1 MKKKRLLKYLRGN
14 RDYTFK
20 IKNYL
25 IPKQFVTI
33 KNNPIDLEKNR
44 ENNLEQGS
52 TRSPKFRKFLDTKH
66 KSIGYI
72 REFPLIIKDQK
83 LWLSLCKVHQVP
95 KGLWSRNYFMVDYFI
110 HDYNFI
116 VEIDSQY
123 HNEEY
128 DKARD
133 DYIKREYGLDII
145 RFYEYGKDAN
155 QKFLDDFEFFVNYCK
170 RLNVVPVKISYS
182 EVILTSYLSINLELA
197 KVIINAE
204 QLLVES
210 KNKKVLVLSPD
221 NLSGSDYSQLLNEKN
236 LNEITN
242 YFRFTYGT
250 RVILV
255 T

>member
-1 MKKKRLLKYLRGN
+1 M
-14 RDYTFK
+14 
-20 IKNYL
+20 
-25 IPKQFVTI
+25 
-33 KNNPIDLEKNR
+33 
-44 ENNLEQGS
+44 
-52 TRSPKFRKFLDTKH
+52 
-66 KSIGYI
+66 
-72 REFPLIIKDQK
+72 
-83 LWLSLCKVHQVP
+83 
-95 KGLWSRNYFMVDYFI
+95 
-110 HDYNFI
+110 
-116 VEIDSQY
+116 
-123 HNEEY
+123 
-128 DKARD
+128 ARD

-145 RFYEYGKDAN
+145 RFYEYGRDAN

>member
-1 MKKKRLLKYLRGN
+1 MKKKKLLKYLIGN

-25 IPKQFVTI
+25 IPKQFVTV
-33 KNNPIDLEKNR
+33 KNNPIDLEQYR
-44 ENNLEQGS
+44 ENNLVQGS
-52 TRSPKFRKFLDTKH
+52 TWSPKFREFLDNKH

-72 REFPLIIKDQK
+72 REFPLIIKDQN
-83 LWLSLCKVHQVP
+83 LWLSLCKIYQVP
-95 KGLWSRNYFMVDYFI
+95 KVLRSRNYFMVDYFI

-145 RFYEYGKDAN
+145 RFYEYGRDAN
-155 QKFLDDFEFFVNYCK
+155 QKFLDDFEFLVNYCK

-182 EVILTSYLSINLELA
+182 DSIIYNYLYINFDIITVIKIAESLLA
-197 KVIINAE
+197 
-204 QLLVES
+204 S
-210 KNKKVLVLSPD
+210 CKNKKTLVLTSE
-221 NLSGSDYSQLLNEKN
+221 NLGSSEYSKLLDERN

-242 YFRFTYGT
+242 YFRSIYGT

>member
-1 MKKKRLLKYLRGN
+1 MRKKKLLKYLIGN

-25 IPKQFVTI
+25 IPKQFVTV
-33 KNNPIDLEKNR
+33 KNNPIDLEQYR
-44 ENNLEQGS
+44 ENNLVQGS
-52 TRSPKFRKFLDTKH
+52 TWSPKFREFLDNKH

-72 REFPLIIKDQK
+72 REFPLIIKDQN
-83 LWLSLCKVHQVP
+83 LWLSLCKIYQVP
-95 KGLWSRNYFMVDYFI
+95 KVLRSRNYFMVDYFI

-145 RFYEYGKDAN
+145 RFYEYGRDAN
-155 QKFLDDFEFFVNYCK
+155 QKFLDDFEFLVNYCK

-182 EVILTSYLSINLELA
+182 DLIIYNYLYINFDIATVIKSAESLLA
-197 KVIINAE
+197 
-204 QLLVES
+204 S
-210 KNKKVLVLSPD
+210 CKNKKTLVLTSE
-221 NLSGSDYSQLLNEKN
+221 NLGSSEYLKLLDERN

-242 YFRFTYGT
+242 YFRSIYGT

>member
-1 MKKKRLLKYLRGN
+1 
-14 RDYTFK
+14 
-20 IKNYL
+20 
-25 IPKQFVTI
+25 
-33 KNNPIDLEKNR
+33 
-44 ENNLEQGS
+44 
-52 TRSPKFRKFLDTKH
+52 
-66 KSIGYI
+66 
-72 REFPLIIKDQK
+72 
-83 LWLSLCKVHQVP
+83 
-95 KGLWSRNYFMVDYFI
+95 MVDYFI

-145 RFYEYGKDAN
+145 RFYEYGRDAN
-155 QKFLDDFEFFVNYCK
+155 QKFLDDFEFLVNYCK

-182 EVILTSYLSINLELA
+182 DSIIYNYLYINFDIITVIKIAESLLA
-197 KVIINAE
+197 
-204 QLLVES
+204 S
-210 KNKKVLVLSPD
+210 CKNKKTLVLTSE
-221 NLSGSDYSQLLNEKN
+221 NLGSREYSKLLDERN

-242 YFRFTYGT
+242 YFRSIYGT

>member
-1 MKKKRLLKYLRGN
+1 MRKKKLLRYLRGN
-14 RDYTFK
+14 GDYTFK

-25 IPKQFVTI
+25 IPKQFVTV
-33 KNNPIDLEKNR
+33 KNNPIDLEQNR
-44 ENNLEQGS
+44 ENNLIQGS
-52 TRSPKFRKFLDTKH
+52 TWSPKFRKFLDTKH

-83 LWLSLCKVHQVP
+83 LWLSLCKIYQVP
-95 KGLWSRNYFMVDYFI
+95 KGLWCRNYFMADYFI

-145 RFYEYGKDAN
+145 RFYEYGRDAN